1 VPLATVGILLSA
13 NRFIRLIL
21 NVPAG
26 MAYDR
31 WPRRPLF
38 VAALFIGAAST
49 AIYALTQGFWPLF
62 IGRLLWGLAWVGIW
76 VGGNTIIL
84 DLSRQ
89 DNRGRWVG
97 VYQISFF
104 LGASGGA
111 ILGGL
116 LTDWLGYHQ
125 AMGYGTSL
133 TLLGAIVALLFLPE
147 TRGFRPNGVKSDQ
160 TQANPLVKP
169 KRREELVS
177 AIALMGVNRLVVA
190 GVLMSTF
197 GLLLF
202 EQIGD
207 SVEVVGL
214 VVGVATLTGIGLGM
228 QSLVSMVAAPVMGS
242 LSDRTGNRWQVS
254 AGGLAPGVAGLSLFA
269 FGAPLTIFFGMP
281 LVAFTSGSNQGLST
295 AIVGDLSGEGH
306 RGQQLG
312 WLFTTGDLA
321 SAIGPLLAYA
331 LIPWLG
337 LNQVYLLA
345 AGLFATMLAVAWHW
359 AVRLKHNPVAVS

>member
-1 VPLATVGILLSA
+1 
-13 NRFIRLIL
+13 
-21 NVPAG
+21 
-26 MAYDR
+26 
-31 WPRRPLF
+31 
-38 VAALFIGAAST
+38 
-49 AIYALTQGFWPLF
+49 
-62 IGRLLWGLAWVGIW
+62 
-76 VGGNTIIL
+76 
-84 DLSRQ
+84 
-89 DNRGRWVG
+89 
-97 VYQISFF
+97 
-104 LGASGGA
+104 
-111 ILGGL
+111 
-116 LTDWLGYHQ
+116 
-125 AMGYGTSL
+125 
-133 TLLGAIVALLFLPE
+133 
-147 TRGFRPNGVKSDQ
+147 
-160 TQANPLVKP
+160 
-169 KRREELVS
+169 
-177 AIALMGVNRLVVA
+177 
-190 GVLMSTF
+190 MSTF

-207 SVEVVGL
+207 SVEIVGL

-228 QSLVSMVAAPVMGS
+228 QALVSMVAAPVMGG

-345 AGLFATMLAVAWHW
+345 AGLFATMLAVAWRW

>member
-1 VPLATVGILLSA
+1 MGLFIPMAQNLPISPWRVLVPVGLGTGLSLMGDSSLYTVLPTHVAEAGVPLATVGILLSA
-13 NRFIRLIL
+13 NRFIRLVL

-125 AMGYGTSL
+125 AMGFGASL

-147 TRGFRPNGVKSDQ
+147 TRGFRPHGFKPDQ

-169 KRREELVS
+169 TASR
-177 AIALMGVNRLVVA
+177 GVNLRNCA
-190 GVLMSTF
+190 DGR
-197 GLLLF
+197 
-202 EQIGD
+202 Q
-207 SVEVVGL
+207 
-214 VVGVATLTGIGLGM
+214 
-228 QSLVSMVAAPVMGS
+228 P
-242 LSDRTGNRWQVS
+242 
-254 AGGLAPGVAGLSLFA
+254 AGGG
-269 FGAPLTIFFGMP
+269 
-281 LVAFTSGSNQGLST
+281 
-295 AIVGDLSGEGH
+295 
-306 RGQQLG
+306 RGTDVHL
-312 WLFTTGDLA
+312 WTT
-321 SAIGPLLAYA
+321 
-331 LIPWLG
+331 
-337 LNQVYLLA
+337 
-345 AGLFATMLAVAWHW
+345 
-359 AVRLKHNPVAVS
+359 PV